1 MISPIV
7 IIVMGV
13 SGAGKTTVGQA
24 LAASLGWRFVDADA
38 FHSAQSIEKMRRGIA
53 LSDEDRAPWLCSL
66 HSAICEWV
74 VQSRHTILAC
84 SALKDRYRAV
94 LREGLTPEQVRFV
107 FLAVPVVV
115 LEQRLR
121 GRSGHYMPP
130 SLLQSQLSD
139 LEPPSQEEAIY
150 VDGAASPSSVVG
162 EIRKKLA
169 L

>member
-1 MISPIV
+1 MIWPIV

-38 FHSAQSIEKMRRGIA
+38 FHAAQSIEKMRRGIA
-53 LSDEDRAPWLCSL
+53 LSDEDRAPWLSSL

-74 VQSRHTILAC
+74 VQSQHTILAC

-94 LREGLTPEQVRFV
+94 LREGLRPEQVRFV

-115 LEQRLR
+115 LAQRLR

-139 LEPPSQEEAIY
+139 LEPPSQEQAIY
-150 VDGAASPSSVVG
+150 VDGAASPSSVVE